1 MVFILRRYAHTSES
15 TSVLYQARDTEV
27 DFTAA
32 VRTSAKT
39 TEDLASHSDKTA
51 SGNKSNVTI
60 GKVDVRKKWN
70 IQQEEDK
77 GKVSVQRDEV
87 GASGTSKVGKTDA
100 GPSADNTSDPGHG
113 KFADNSTSTAHTL
126 STGDNGVVDSARDDF
141 RNTTVKEAKE
151 GSKQGL
157 NTGADLKKRDTVKKV
172 SEFMCRHAELT
183 VE

>member
-1 MVFILRRYAHTSES
+1 MSES

-60 GKVDVRKKWN
+60 GNVDVRKKWN

-126 STGDNGVVDSARDDF
+126 STGDKGVVDSARADF
-141 RNTTVKEAKE
+141 RNTTVKGAKE

-157 NTGADLKKRDTVKKV
+157 NTGADLKKRDAVKKV
-172 SEFMCRHAELT
+172 SACLSRHAELT